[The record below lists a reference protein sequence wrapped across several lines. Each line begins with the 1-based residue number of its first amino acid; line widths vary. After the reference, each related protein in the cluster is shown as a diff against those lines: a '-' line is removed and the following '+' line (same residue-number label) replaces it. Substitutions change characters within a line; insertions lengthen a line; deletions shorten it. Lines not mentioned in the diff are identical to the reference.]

1 MLLVV
6 ATAAVLLVAALET
19 RSTALGVTLLRGLPA
34 DTGVRSA
41 ASAAGQGF
49 ARGIVAPTE
58 ILLRGPGLDA
68 RRSELEQLQA
78 SLEREPGV
86 AGVVGVGDQPP
97 QRHRPVFVNER
108 GDAARFAVIFD
119 DDPLSTHAIHAL
131 RRIQDDLPSLL
142 SGAGLSGVQAGVAGD
157 TALAKDSGDT
167 IHGDIARVALALLV
181 ANFVL
186 LAIFLR
192 ALLAPLYLLAA
203 SVLALTA
210 ALGLT
215 TWIFQDFLG
224 HQDLTYYVPFAA
236 AVLLLSLGS
245 DYNIFIAGRI
255 WQEAERRPL
264 REAIRYA
271 TPRASG
277 TIAIAGLTLAAS
289 FALLALI
296 PIRPMRELA
305 FVMAAGILIDSF
317 LVRSILV
324 PSLMAAFGRASWW
337 PNSPPRAET
346 AADEPSRGETR
357 PRSRP
362 TESLQES

>member
-1 MLLVV
+1 V
-6 ATAAVLLVAALET
+6 AAVLVIVSAAVLVVAALET
-19 RSTALGVTLLRGLPA
+19 RSTALGLTLLRGLPA
-34 DTGVRSA
+34 SSEVSSA

-58 ILLRGPGLDA
+58 ILVRGPGLGQE
-68 RRSELEQLQA
+68 RSRLEQLQA
-78 SLEREPGV
+78 AIEREPGV
-86 AGVVGVGDQPP
+86 AGVVGIRDQP
-97 QRHRPVFVNER
+97 QQAGRPLFVNTR

-131 RRIQDDLPSLL
+131 RRLEDDLPSLL
-142 SGAGLSGVQAGVAGD
+142 QRSGLEGAEAGIAGD
-157 TALAKDSGDT
+157 TALAKDSVET
-167 IHGDIARVALALLV
+167 IHGDIARVALALLL
-181 ANFVL
+181 ANLVL

-203 SVLALTA
+203 SLLALTA
-210 ALGLT
+210 AIGVT
-215 TWIFQDFLG
+215 TWVFQDFFG

-264 REAIRYA
+264 RDAIRYA

-277 TIAIAGLTLAAS
+277 TIAIAGLTLAGS

-324 PSLMAAFGRASWW
+324 PSLMATFGRASWW
-337 PNSPPRAET
+337 PNSPPRAAQAEE
-346 AADEPSRGETR
+346 APR
-357 PRSRP
+357 PRDELATA
-362 TESLQES
+362 TE

>member
-1 MLLVV
+1 
-6 ATAAVLLVAALET
+6 
-19 RSTALGVTLLRGLPA
+19 
-34 DTGVRSA
+34 
-41 ASAAGQGF
+41 
-49 ARGIVAPTE
+49 
-58 ILLRGPGLDA
+58 
-68 RRSELEQLQA
+68 
-78 SLEREPGV
+78 
-86 AGVVGVGDQPP
+86 
-97 QRHRPVFVNER
+97 VFVNER

-157 TALAKDSGDT
+157 TALAKDSVDT

-346 AADEPSRGETR
+346 APDEPSRGETR